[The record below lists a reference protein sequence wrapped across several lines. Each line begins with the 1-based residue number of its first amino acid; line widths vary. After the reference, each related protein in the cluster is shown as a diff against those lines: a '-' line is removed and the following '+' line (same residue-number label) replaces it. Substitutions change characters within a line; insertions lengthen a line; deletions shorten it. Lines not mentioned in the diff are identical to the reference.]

1 MHSLEISKDLFNF
14 KEYNEKLFDLE
25 VSYPNVIG
33 VLMHLENYI
42 RSNILFFV
50 NLLKRYGFLPTH
62 IGVLGKGASI
72 GYWVIYL
79 S

>member
-1 MHSLEISKDLFNF
+1 MVHSLELNKDPFLD
-14 KEYNEKLFDLE
+14 NEEMIDLE